1 MNPVDCMNV
10 DKNRN
15 LDILHFRMVV
25 NDHKI
30 PAWHRVLL
38 TSLDLQNW
46 DLEPTFGT
54 ISEVNLLVHNRLV
67 SKGFGSYKKYSLK
80 TCHSEEN

>member
-38 TSLDLQNW
+38 TSLCKDLQNW

-54 ISEVNLLVHNRLV
+54 VSEVNFLVHHQLVFERL
-67 SKGFGSYKKYSLK
+67 
-80 TCHSEEN
+80 